1 MGYVFNLCF
10 RDGILSLGEHSL
22 KEQVREERSRF
33 FARVF
38 LGVSFS
44 ILIHVIVSVVTYRAS
59 LYFNQPQ
66 PKRTALIEWIEP
78 TKLKKDDWSKTQD
91 QVVRKTDLPKELID
105 LNLQTKRR
113 FLSEDKQTVKKETRA
128 AASGMTENRD
138 QSLDLSPSRPAS
150 QAKESLAK
158 TGDTNPVREKGKART
173 PSRERLPEV
182 VPNSIFN
189 EGLGDVIVE
198 KKVETSDRGLR
209 SASRELVLP
218 TDPRRN
224 RGLSTTGEQL
234 PSDIQIGDFTALNTD
249 RFMFYTFYA
258 RIEEQIRH
266 RWVRYVK
273 AAIFGGG
280 DLREGQN
287 EYVTNLEIILNRE
300 GDFVRAI
307 IHDGS
312 GSRDVDAAPILAFRE
327 AKRIPHPPREMV
339 KDDGTI
345 RLYYSFHVDQLPPL
359 AQAKLPPA
367 EHRDGASKSD
377 GD

>member
-1 MGYVFNLCF
+1 V
-10 RDGILSLGEHSL
+10 GEYTT
-22 KEQVREERSRF
+22 KEQVRQERHRF

-38 LGVSFS
+38 LGVSLS
-44 ILIHVIVSVVTYRAS
+44 ILIHVIVSVATYQAS
-59 LYFNQPQ
+59 LFFNQPK
-66 PKRTALIEWIEP
+66 PRSTTLIEWIEP
-78 TKLKKDDWSKTQD
+78 TKLKKDDWSNTQS
-91 QVVRKTDLPKELID
+91 QVVRKTDLPKDLID
-105 LNLQTKRR
+105 LNVKATRR
-113 FLSEDKQTVKKETRA
+113 FLSEDIQTVKKETRA
-128 AASGMTENRD
+128 AASGMTENRE

-150 QAKESLAK
+150 QAVVGGK
-158 TGDTNPVREKGKART
+158 TRSNS

-182 VPNSIFN
+182 LPNSIFS
-189 EGLGDVIVE
+189 EGLGDITIE
-198 KKVETSDRGLR
+198 KKNDEASGRRNT
-209 SASRELVLP
+209 SRELVLP

-224 RGLSTTGEQL
+224 RGISTTGEQL

-273 AAIFGGG
+273 AVIFGGG

-287 EYVTNLEIILNRE
+287 EYVTNLEIVLNRE

-339 KDDGTI
+339 KEDGTI

-359 AQAKLPPA
+359 ARAKLPAA
-367 EHRDGASKSD
+367 EHRDGAAHSD
-377 GD
+377 GE